1 MVHRSSATEP
11 PAFRRLFGLVLPL
24 SMLLML
30 LVPPRHAAA
39 QDAPPTGI
47 VNGRVLD
54 ERGAGV
60 SGAQVFLVRPP
71 ISAMTGS
78 EGGYSL
84 TRVPAGTHTLMVRML
99 GFRPDSASV
108 TVEAGGTATQDFTLA
123 RDPLQLQEMIVTG
136 TQSPR
141 QNLAASVAV
150 TTLSAQEVEN
160 TAPRSTT
167 EMLRTVPGFTR
178 VESSGGEVNQNIA
191 MRGILGV
198 EYVMFMEDGMPVF
211 PTMHTFFMNADNL
224 FRFDTNIERMEVV
237 RGGASALFGSNTPG
251 AIINFIN
258 KTGGDRFG
266 GTTRITGGTQEY
278 GRYDL
283 NANGP
288 LGEEWNFNVGG
299 FYRYDHGVRDPGFTG
314 IRGGQLKANLT
325 RQLDN
330 GYIRA
335 SVKHINDRN
344 QFILPLPFTNPDDPQ
359 YVEGFSNYGAMN
371 TPEGLD
377 LEVPTPDGTLRLPLD
392 NGLRTDATWFTVDAA
407 FDLTNDWRIQNTAQ
421 VMQNDQQWNALLG
434 NNLVTAADYIAG
446 VLADTVVPLPPGT
459 TAQLVY
465 TNHRDA
471 FGNRLPYDNPNG
483 LVALAGEWHVN
494 KPISAI
500 HDQIQLRRQFGRH
513 SFAVGAYLAHYTQ
526 QNNWNFTDVLTD
538 VRDNPRFLDVVT
550 TTGGVPDTAVTFGG
564 FRSFLSNYVNGT
576 GETNVVSGVVGGEI
590 QLTDQLRADLG
601 VRVEYNNYVQTS
613 ENTGAVDLDSDA
625 TTRFNNI
632 EFGNNTFRHFTHN
645 ITDWAGSLGL
655 NYIVNDNL
663 AVFVAGSRGY
673 KMPALDELLEAS
685 SQNQVDLF
693 DAREVQSIEGG
704 VKTQLG
710 RVAFTVNGFY
720 TNLKNLIGQGA
731 EVVDGRT
738 TWVIRESPDNRS
750 FGAEVEAIVA
760 PFPGF
765 QLQGSATV
773 LQAEVAGGVDSL
785 ERIRGERLGNVPKH
799 LGNIAA
805 TFSPQPFRDLE
816 LRADF
821 HWVGSRFVE
830 GPQTRPLDAPAAE
843 LPAYGYFNFGA
854 SLAIPRSGVRLNADL
869 VNAFQSKGLEE
880 GNPRL
885 TGVGVLPFFVA
896 RPLLPRRLLVG
907 VSYDFGAGSGRT
919 LEVEPGQ

>member
-1 MVHRSSATEP
+1 
-11 PAFRRLFGLVLPL
+11 
-24 SMLLML
+24 
-30 LVPPRHAAA
+30 
-39 QDAPPTGI
+39 
-47 VNGRVLD
+47 
-54 ERGAGV
+54 
-60 SGAQVFLVRPP
+60 
-71 ISAMTGS
+71 
-78 EGGYSL
+78 
-84 TRVPAGTHTLMVRML
+84 
-99 GFRPDSASV
+99 
-108 TVEAGGTATQDFTLA
+108 
-123 RDPLQLQEMIVTG
+123 
-136 TQSPR
+136 
-141 QNLAASVAV
+141 
-150 TTLSAQEVEN
+150 
-160 TAPRSTT
+160 
-167 EMLRTVPGFTR
+167 
-178 VESSGGEVNQNIA
+178 
-191 MRGILGV
+191 
-198 EYVMFMEDGMPVF
+198 
-211 PTMHTFFMNADNL
+211 MHTFFMNADNL

-251 AIINFIN
+251 AIVNFIN
-258 KTGGDRFG
+258 KTGGDQFG

-278 GRYDL
+278 ARYDL

-288 LGEEWNFNVGG
+288 LGEDWRFNVGG

-325 RQLDN
+325 KQLDN

-335 SVKHINDRN
+335 SVKYINDRN
-344 QFILPLPFTNPDDPQ
+344 QFILPLPFTDPDDPQ
-359 YVEGFSNYGAMN
+359 YVEGFTNYGAMN

-377 LEVPTPDGTLRLPLD
+377 LQVPTPDGTLRLPLD

-407 FDLTNDWRIQNTAQ
+407 FDLTKDWRIQNTAQ
-421 VMQNDQQWNALLG
+421 VMQNNQEWNALLG
-434 NNLVTAADYIAG
+434 NNLVTASDFLTG

-465 TNHRDA
+465 TNHFDA

-483 LVALAGEWHVN
+483 LVALAGEWHVA

-526 QNNWNFTDVLTD
+526 ENNWNFTDVLTD

-550 TTGGVPDTAVTFGG
+550 TTGGVQDTLITFGG
-564 FRSFLSNYVNGT
+564 FRNTLSNYVNGT

-590 QLTDQLRADLG
+590 QMTDQLRADLG
-601 VRVEYNNYVQTS
+601 VRVEYNNYVQAS
-613 ENTGAVDLDSDA
+613 ENTGPVDLDNDPS
-625 TTRFNNI
+625 TRFNNI
-632 EFGNNTFRHFTHN
+632 EFGNNTFRHFTHD

-655 NYIVNDNL
+655 NYMVNQNL
-663 AVFVAGSRGY
+663 SVFVAGSRGY

-720 TNLKNLIGQGA
+720 TNLKNIISQGA

-760 PFPGF
+760 PVPGV
-765 QLQGSATV
+765 QLQASATF
-773 LQAEVAGGVDSL
+773 LKAELGGGVDSL
-785 ERIRGERLGNVPKH
+785 AARKGLRLGNVPEH
-799 LGNIAA
+799 LGNVAA
-805 TFSPQPFRDLE
+805 TFSPQNFRNLE

-830 GPQTRPLDAPAAE
+830 GPLTRPLEGEAAM
-843 LPAYGYFNFGA
+843 LPTYGYFNFGA
-854 SLAIPRSGVRLNADL
+854 SVAIPRSGVRLNADL
-869 VNAFQSKGLEE
+869 LNAFQSKGLEE

-885 TGVGVLPFFVA
+885 LGAGVLPFFVA

-907 VSYDFGAGSGRT
+907 VSYDFGAGSGGT
-919 LEVEPGQ
+919 VEASPGQ